1 MSNTGAGRAWRFLK
15 RNPDYAAEWEA
26 AADAVEPMEAGPF
39 PVRTQSAA
47 DRAAA
52 TWGLMAWEDPLAED
66 GPASPFWT
74 EAPALRGIPV
84 PGAPPLT
91 ALLAGPGVRLSGL
104 RLADGGAVVKVEQG
118 EASLQIR
125 IADAQQFDPA
135 GGVVVCHDTVL
146 DLGVRLHGAGDLWP
160 IAAVETKKEETG
172 AVSASPTRSC

>member
-15 RNPDYAAEWEA
+15 RNPDYAAEYEA
-26 AADAVEPMEAGPF
+26 VADTMPAAKSAPF
-39 PVRTQSAA
+39 AMRTQSPA

-52 TWGLMAWEDPLAED
+52 AWGLMAWEDPLAEE
-66 GPASPFWT
+66 GSPFWT

-91 ALLAGPGVRLSGL
+91 ALLAGPGVRLEGL
-104 RLADGGAVVKVEQG
+104 RLEDGGAVVKVEQG

-125 IADAQQFDPA
+125 IGDAQKFDPA
-135 GGVVVCHDTVL
+135 DGVVICHDTAL

-160 IAAVETKKEETG
+160 IAAAETKKEETG
-172 AVSASPTRSC
+172 AVSASPTKSC

>member
-15 RNPDYAAEWEA
+15 RNPDYTAEYGTV
-26 AADAVEPMEAGPF
+26 ADTMPQAESAPF
-39 PVRTQSAA
+39 AVRTQSPA

-52 TWGLMAWEDPLAED
+52 AWGLMAWEDPLAED

-104 RLADGGAVVKVEQG
+104 RLADGGAAVKVEQG

-125 IADAQQFDPA
+125 IADAQEFDPA
-135 GGVVVCHDTVL
+135 GGC
-146 DLGVRLHGAGDLWP
+146 
-160 IAAVETKKEETG
+160 
-172 AVSASPTRSC
+172 

>member
-15 RNPDYAAEWEA
+15 RNPDYAAEYGT
-26 AADAVEPMEAGPF
+26 AADTMPPAESAPF
-39 PVRTQSAA
+39 AMRTQSPA

-52 TWGLMAWEDPLAED
+52 AWGLMAWEDPLAEE
-66 GPASPFWT
+66 GSPFWT

-104 RLADGGAVVKVEQG
+104 RLADGGAAVKVEQG

-125 IADAQQFDPA
+125 IDDGQKFDPA
-135 GGVVVCHDTVL
+135 GGVLIGLATGL

-160 IAAVETKKEETG
+160 VAAVETKKDGTG
-172 AVSASPTRSC
+172 GVSASPTRSC